1 MSHLSWAGDGADY
14 SPCCLQLVADGPLV
28 SVVPTLRPDSR
39 GLAVLAFPA
48 GSVAE
53 ADLRAARPI
62 SPLLRPQAG
71 WELPAHVESSTEH
84 GMIVTNDESLADQG
98 LPQFPPLP
106 GDTDEKTVEE
116 IRRTV
121 SHF

>member
-1 MSHLSWAGDGADY
+1 MSDLSWAGDGADY

-53 ADLRAARPI
+53 ADLRASRPI

-71 WELPAHVESSTEH
+71 WELPAHGEGNMLAVAADRSVSVTLVEAEQE
-84 GMIVTNDESLADQG
+84 VLD
-98 LPQFPPLP
+98 
-106 GDTDEKTVEE
+106 
-116 IRRTV
+116 
-121 SHF
+121 